1 MAATEYRVIYDAF
14 GYGSTQDIERAL
26 RYCEKDVPGNEQVDI
41 RVKEGRFLNSRA
53 GKDTGFGTGLISFR
67 DATGETSQE
76 ALEDYAKTVLLGL
89 VALAHADEIHFD
101 WTEA

>member
-1 MAATEYRVIYDAF
+1 MAATEYQVVYDAF

-26 RYCEKDVPGNEQVDI
+26 RYCERGVPGNEQVEI
-41 RVKEGRFLNSRA
+41 RVREGRFLNSRA
-53 GKDTGFGTGLISFR
+53 GENTGFGTGLISFR
-67 DATGETSQE
+67 DPTGDTPQA

-101 WTEA
+101 WSEA